1 MGGVF
6 KIAEKGLY
14 VPSFTCSGSLLLSF
28 ADSTGALQ
36 CASEGTKYL
45 EGEGGGFSFTTVFFI
60 MSTRQPECGLLP
72 KADLFPGS
80 CLSVLLQD
88 CLD

>member
-1 MGGVF
+1 MT
-6 KIAEKGLY
+6 
-14 VPSFTCSGSLLLSF
+14 SFICSGSLLLSF

-36 CASEGTKYL
+36 CSSKGTKYL
-45 EGEGGGFSFTTVFFI
+45 EGEGGVSVLRLCFI
-60 MSTRQPECGLLP
+60 MSTRQPKCGLLP
-72 KADLFPGS
+72 KADLFPRS